1 MNITQIQIIH
11 MIYSLLQHIQQPT
24 SQSQEEATMPQIF
37 AANGSQSL
45 LDDQSLTFSSSKT
58 DIQANKHHVRVVILG
73 TGFSGL
79 GIAIRLKLQGY
90 ENFVVL
96 EQASDIGG
104 TWRDNTYP
112 GCACDIPSHLYSFS
126 FALNPN
132 WSRSYSPQREIWD
145 YLRRCAKDYGILPH
159 ILWNTRLKEA
169 SWDETD
175 RCWHI
180 TTSHGQLTA
189 TILIL
194 GNGPLSEPSFPHIP
208 GIDQFEGVKFHSAQW
223 NHEYDFSGKS
233 IAVIGTGASSIQFIP
248 KIQPQVRHLSLFQ
261 RTPPWILP
269 RHDHRIPP
277 WQRALFRILPFT
289 QRLVRTR
296 IYWRQELIVLG
307 FIYRSN
313 ILESGT
319 RLSLNYL
326 EKQIKDPVLR
336 AKLKPHYT
344 IGCKRVLLSDDFY
357 PALTQPNVEVI
368 TDRISEVKAHSIVTE
383 DGLKHPIDA
392 IIFGTGFHVTDTQLP
407 HFIYGRDRRTLA
419 DHWQAGSSAYLG
431 TTVVGFPNLFLLIGP
446 NTGLGHNSMVFMIE
460 SQLNYILDCLLTMNR
475 RNLEVV
481 EVRPEIQEA
490 FHTEMQKR
498 MQGTV
503 WTSGCKS
510 WYLDA
515 NGHNTT
521 LWPGFTLEYR
531 QRTRHFDPQHYTFI
545 PQRVPAQ
552 YEKAV
557 VMQSETR

>member
-1 MNITQIQIIH
+1 M
-11 MIYSLLQHIQQPT
+11 SRLL
-24 SQSQEEATMPQIF
+24 
-37 AANGSQSL
+37 AANKSQSL
-45 LDDQSLTFSSSKT
+45 LDDQKQTYPGQQSE
-58 DIQANKHHVRVVILG
+58 DQAHKRHVHVVILG

-79 GIAIRLKLQGY
+79 GMTIRLKQKGY

-175 RCWHI
+175 QCWHI

-189 TILIL
+189 NILIL
-194 GNGPLSEPSFPHIP
+194 GNGPLSEPSFPLIP

-223 NHEYDFSGKS
+223 NHDYDLSGKNV
-233 IAVIGTGASSIQFIP
+233 AVIGTGASSIQFIP

-261 RTPPWILP
+261 RTPPWIIP
-269 RHDHRIPP
+269 RNDHRIPP
-277 WQRALFRILPFT
+277 WQRALFRILPIT
-289 QRLVRTR
+289 QRFVRTR
-296 IYWRQELIVLG
+296 IYWRQELVVLG

-313 ILESGT
+313 VLKSIM
-319 RLSLNYL
+319 RLSLNHL
-326 EKQIKDPVLR
+326 EKQIKDPFLR
-336 AKLKPHYT
+336 AELTPHYT
-344 IGCKRVLLSDDFY
+344 FGCKRVLLSDDFY

-368 TDRISEVKAHSIVTE
+368 TDRIREVKAHSIVTE
-383 DGLKHPIDA
+383 DDLEHPIDA

-419 DHWQAGSSAYLG
+419 DHWHASSRAYLG

-460 SQLNYILDCLLTMNR
+460 SQLNYILDCLRTMSR
-475 RNLEVV
+475 RNLGAV
-481 EVRPEIQEA
+481 EVRPEIQDA
-490 FHTEMQKR
+490 FDTEIQKR

-531 QRTRHFDPQHYTFI
+531 YRTHHFDPQHYTLI
-545 PQRVPAQ
+545 PQLVPAQ
-552 YEKAV
+552 NQKAV
-557 VMQSETR
+557 AMHSETR